1 MSWYQYRGE
10 WIPERPLEPPDCW
23 MEERSEPAEE
33 EYDRADDEMDG
44 IFNRRERYGCKNTR

>member
-23 MEERSEPAEE
+23 GEDAPDPDEP
-33 EYDRADDEMDG
+33 EYDRAEDEPEG
-44 IFNRRERYGCKNTR
+44 IHNRRGKNNGD